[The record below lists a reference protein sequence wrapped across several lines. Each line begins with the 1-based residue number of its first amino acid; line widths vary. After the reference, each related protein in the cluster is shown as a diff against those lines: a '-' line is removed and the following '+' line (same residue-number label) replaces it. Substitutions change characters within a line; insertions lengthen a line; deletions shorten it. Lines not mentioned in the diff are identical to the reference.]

1 MTFLFTVGAK
11 ALVMC
16 ERKNNDA
23 EKIKQSI
30 KEEQLAKQEMVMEAE
45 TRLLKREMS
54 LPPGLPVIKLGKD
67 NKSRTINIQ
76 FAILHSGTY
85 GITYKSAFWR
95 TTIEFD
101 LSTLLE
107 TKESDIVPPGQA
119 ATDVTLDNGIK
130 RLMLRFSSEHRK
142 DVFLYAIAHVA
153 HT

>member
-30 KEEQLAKQEMVMEAE
+30 EEEQLAKQEMVMEAD

-76 FAILHSGTY
+76 FAVLHSRHVWNNLQIGV
-85 GITYKSAFWR
+85 
-95 TTIEFD
+95 
-101 LSTLLE
+101 L
-107 TKESDIVPPGQA
+107 
-119 ATDVTLDNGIK
+119 
-130 RLMLRFSSEHRK
+130 
-142 DVFLYAIAHVA
+142 AHHYRV
-153 HT
+153 